1 MVQGRNILRIGDGSE
16 VLRFEQRGFISI
28 AKFSLQLAVKQPA
41 LALDK
46 SDSKRAAGEN
56 IVLSA
61 FPRNM
66 RLHDPSTPNLKI
78 DLLAEIS
85 QSPRILLEVDAAL
98 KAKL

>member
-28 AKFSLQLAVKQPA
+28 AKFSLQLAVKQPVA
-41 LALDK
+41 AARAGK
-46 SDSKRAAGEN
+46 SKFIIGDDGSASKRAAGEMRN

-66 RLHDPSTPNLKI
+66 RLHDPSTPNLKV
-78 DLLAEIS
+78 S
-85 QSPRILLEVDAAL
+85 VFS
-98 KAKL
+98 